1 MKLDDL
7 SGGLE
12 ASPRA
17 CKFFVEV
24 KEEKY
29 RIF

>member
-17 CKFFVEV
+17 WKFFLEV